1 MEYNDELVTNVTEN
15 VEEQATEEL
24 VDGAKVE
31 ETAEQSEAV
40 KTEEPKKLYTEEDF
54 NKKLDEVI
62 GKKLARK
69 EAKLRREYEDKY
81 AADLELAYITK
92 QGIGIE
98 DAVEATNQMKNFYS
112 NKNIDIKPYERSLS
126 EREEEL
132 YAKALADDIISNGYD
147 EIKEEADRLAD
158 IGFSNMT
165 QREKLIFTQL
175 STEIKN
181 QEAIKEL
188 ASIGVGKEILEDKDF
203 KDFIDKLNPNLSI
216 KDKYEMYSKF
226 KPKPKIEQIGSMK
239 GKVEKE
245 NGVKDFYTYEES
257 LKFTREDFD
266 KNPKLFEA
274 VENSMTKWK

>member
-1 MEYNDELVTNVTEN
+1 
-15 VEEQATEEL
+15 
-24 VDGAKVE
+24 
-31 ETAEQSEAV
+31 
-40 KTEEPKKLYTEEDF
+40 
-54 NKKLDEVI
+54 
-62 GKKLARK
+62 
-69 EAKLRREYEDKY
+69 
-81 AADLELAYITK
+81 
-92 QGIGIE
+92 
-98 DAVEATNQMKNFYS
+98 MKNFYS

-203 KDFIDKLNPNLSI
+203 KDFVDKLNPNLSI

-274 VENSMTKWK
+274 VENSMQKWK